1 MPKPCP
7 YRSRIQKAKH
17 GRKLLAETEKR
28 LGTRIRFVRGAES
41 EFDPNEYII
50 RIGPQSK
57 FRKYGIDSH
66 WTNHLLFHEFGHAVI
81 EAFRDQFDHAAER
94 KVFVGRTSS
103 HYPEGFLDR
112 LASIDSKTYSRKSV
126 TWYGKLHPEEAWA
139 EAFSF
144 VFGNVDDSAEPEE
157 VIQQLA
163 YVDWVIEN
171 IVRGKTRWGRF
182 EMPTIPVECE
192 CGEVFDLECRKSSDT
207 RGWEVDCPDCDD
219 TLIL

>member
-28 LGTRIRFVRGAES
+28 LGIRIRFVRGAES
-41 EFDPNEYII
+41 EFDPNECII

-57 FRKYGIDSH
+57 FRKKGIVNH

-94 KVFVGRTSS
+94 KVFGGLTSS
-103 HYPEGFLDR
+103 PYPEGFLER
-112 LASIDSKTYSRKSV
+112 AMSIGLNTFSGNSV
-126 TWYGKLHPEEAWA
+126 TLYGHHHPEEAWA
-139 EAFSF
+139 ESFSF
-144 VFGNVDDSAEPEE
+144 VFGNVDDSDEPEE

-163 YVDWVIEN
+163 
-171 IVRGKTRWGRF
+171 
-182 EMPTIPVECE
+182 
-192 CGEVFDLECRKSSDT
+192 
-207 RGWEVDCPDCDD
+207 
-219 TLIL
+219 